1 MRVLVVDDE
10 PLARERIVRLLTGR
24 PPVREVIEALDG
36 PAAIEAIRTRKPDL
50 MFLDVQMP
58 GMDGFGVLR
67 SVGLERAPVVVF
79 VTAFDAH
86 ALRAFDVHA
95 VDYLLKPY
103 DTDRFWAAFRSATD
117 AVAMRS
123 VLGAGRKLAS
133 LLKEMDEGR
142 TVSESAAE
150 SAAEPPRHLERIAVR
165 GEGRIFFL
173 RPGEV
178 DWCESAGNYV
188 KLHVGRVVHVIR
200 ETLSNLE
207 GRLDPAAFIRIH
219 RRLIVNLDR
228 IHELQPW
235 FGGDQIVILK
245 DGSRLRLSRTFRE
258 RVAQKLF
265 VTG

>member
-24 PPVREVIEALDG
+24 PPVREVIEAPDG
-36 PAAIEAIRTRKPDL
+36 PSAIEAIKSRKPDL

-67 SVGLERAPVVVF
+67 AIEFEKLPATVF
-79 VTAFDAH
+79 VTAYDAH

-103 DTDRFWAAFRSATD
+103 DNDRFWAAFRRATD

-123 VLGAGRKLAS
+123 VLGAGRKLAT
-133 LLKEMDEGR
+133 LLGEMDAGR
-142 TVSESAAE
+142 PQVEDTAQPV
-150 SAAEPPRHLERIAVR
+150 RHLERIAVR
-165 GEGRIFFL
+165 GEGRIFFI
-173 RPGEV
+173 RPNEV

-188 KLHVGRVVHVIR
+188 KLHVGRAVHVIR
-200 ETLSNLE
+200 ETLQNLE
-207 GRLDPAAFIRIH
+207 GRLDPSAFVRIH

-258 RVAQKLF
+258 KVAERLF
-265 VTG
+265 VTP

>member
-10 PLARERIVRLLTGR
+10 PLARERIVRLLSGR
-24 PPVREVIEALDG
+24 PPVREVIEAIDG

-58 GMDGFGVLR
+58 GVDGFGVLR
-67 SVGLERAPVVVF
+67 AVGLDHLPAVVF

-103 DTDRFWAAFRSATD
+103 DTDRFWAAFRRATD

-133 LLKEMDEGR
+133 LLQEMDAGGAP
-142 TVSESAAE
+142 T
-150 SAAEPPRHLERIAVR
+150 EPAPQPARYVERIAVR
-165 GEGRIFFL
+165 AEGRIFFV
-173 RPGEV
+173 RPSEV

-188 KLHVGRVVHVIR
+188 KLHVGRAVHVIR
-200 ETLSNLE
+200 ETLSNIE
-207 GRLDPAAFIRIH
+207 ERLDPSLFLRIH
-219 RRLIVNLDR
+219 RRLIVNVDR
-228 IHELQPW
+228 IQELQPW

-245 DGSRLRLSRTFRE
+245 DGARLRLSRTFRE
-258 RVAQKLF
+258 KVAEKLL
-265 VTG
+265 VTS

>member
-24 PPVREVIEALDG
+24 PPVREVIEATDG
-36 PAAIEAIRTRKPDL
+36 PTAIEAIRTRKPDL

-58 GMDGFGVLR
+58 GVDGFGVLR
-67 SVGLERAPVVVF
+67 AVGLDKLPATVF

-86 ALRAFDVHA
+86 ALRAFEVHA

-103 DTDRFWAAFRSATD
+103 DTDRFWAAFRRATET
-117 AVAMRS
+117 VAMRS
-123 VLGAGRKLAS
+123 VLGAGRKLAT
-133 LLKEMDEGR
+133 LLSEMDEGR
-142 TVSESAAE
+142 PSVETPP
-150 SAAEPPRHLERIAVR
+150 EPVRHLERIAVR
-165 GEGRIFFL
+165 GDGRIFFV

-188 KLHVGRVVHVIR
+188 KLHVGRAVHVIR

-207 GRLDPAAFIRIH
+207 ERLDPSAFIRIH

-245 DGSRLRLSRTFRE
+245 DGARLRLSRTFRE
-258 RVAQKLF
+258 KVAERLF
-265 VTG
+265 VTP

>member
-24 PPVREVIEALDG
+24 PPVREVIEATDG
-36 PAAIEAIRTRKPDL
+36 PSAIEAIRTRKPDL

-58 GMDGFGVLR
+58 GVDGFGVLR
-67 SVGLERAPVVVF
+67 AVGIEKLPATVF

-86 ALRAFDVHA
+86 ALRAFEVHA

-103 DTDRFWAAFRSATD
+103 DTDRFWAAFRRATET
-117 AVAMRS
+117 VAMRS

-133 LLKEMDEGR
+133 LLSDMDEGR
-142 TVSESAAE
+142 PTTVEQHV
-150 SAAEPPRHLERIAVR
+150 EPARHIERIAVR
-165 GEGRIFFL
+165 ADGRIFFV

-207 GRLDPAAFIRIH
+207 ERLDPSAFIRIH
-219 RRLIVNLDR
+219 RRLIVNVDR

-258 RVAQKLF
+258 KVAERLF
-265 VTG
+265 VTS

>member
-24 PPVREVIEALDG
+24 PPVREVIEATDG
-36 PAAIEAIRTRKPDL
+36 PSAIEAIRTRKPDL

-58 GMDGFGVLR
+58 GVDGFGVLR
-67 SVGLERAPVVVF
+67 AVGLEKLPATVF

-86 ALRAFDVHA
+86 ALRAFEVHA

-103 DTDRFWAAFRSATD
+103 DTDRFWAAFRRATET
-117 AVAMRS
+117 VAMRS

-133 LLKEMDEGR
+133 LLSDMDEGR
-142 TVSESAAE
+142 PTVEQVV
-150 SAAEPPRHLERIAVR
+150 EPARHIERIAVR
-165 GEGRIFFL
+165 ADGRIFFV
-173 RPGEV
+173 RPSEV

-207 GRLDPAAFIRIH
+207 ERLDPSAFIRIH
-219 RRLIVNLDR
+219 RRLIVNVDR

-258 RVAQKLF
+258 KVAERLF
-265 VTG
+265 VTS

>member
-24 PPVREVIEALDG
+24 PPVREVIEATDG
-36 PAAIEAIRTRKPDL
+36 PSAIEAIRTRKPDL

-58 GMDGFGVLR
+58 GVDGFGVLR
-67 SVGLERAPVVVF
+67 AVGLEKLPATVF

-86 ALRAFDVHA
+86 ALRAFEVHA

-103 DTDRFWAAFRSATD
+103 DTDRFWAAFRRATET
-117 AVAMRS
+117 VAMRS

-133 LLKEMDEGR
+133 LLHEMDEGR
-142 TVSESAAE
+142 PTTEQPV
-150 SAAEPPRHLERIAVR
+150 AEPARHIERIAVR
-165 GEGRIFFL
+165 ADGRIFFV
-173 RPGEV
+173 RPSEV

-207 GRLDPAAFIRIH
+207 ERLDPSAFIRIH
-219 RRLIVNLDR
+219 RRLIVNVDR

-258 RVAQKLF
+258 KVAERLF
-265 VTG
+265 VTS

>member
-24 PPVREVIEALDG
+24 PPVREVIEAADG
-36 PAAIEAIRTRKPDL
+36 PSAIEALRTRKPDL
-50 MFLDVQMP
+50 MYLDVQMP
-58 GMDGFGVLR
+58 GVDGFGVLR
-67 SVGLERAPVVVF
+67 AVGLDKLPATIF

-86 ALRAFDVHA
+86 ALKAFEVHA

-103 DTDRFWAAFRSATD
+103 DTDRFWAAFRRATD
-117 AVAMRS
+117 TIAMRS
-123 VLGAGRKLAS
+123 VLGAGRKLAT
-133 LLKEMDEGR
+133 LLSEMDEGR
-142 TVSESAAE
+142 PAVETPV
-150 SAAEPPRHLERIAVR
+150 EPPRHIERIAVR
-165 GEGRIFFL
+165 GDGRIFFV
-173 RPGEV
+173 RPNEV
-178 DWCESAGNYV
+178 DWYESAGNYV

-207 GRLDPAAFIRIH
+207 ERLDPSSFIRIH

-258 RVAQKLF
+258 KVAEKLF
-265 VTG
+265 VTP

>member
-10 PLARERIVRLLTGR
+10 PLARDRIVRLLTGHE
-24 PPVREVIEALDG
+24 PVREVIEAVDG
-36 PAAIEAIRTRKPDL
+36 PTAIEAIRTRKPHL

-58 GMDGFGVLR
+58 GTDGFGVLR
-67 SVGLERAPVVVF
+67 AIGPERVPAVIF

-86 ALRAFDVHA
+86 AIRAFDVHA

-103 DTDRFWAAFRSATD
+103 DTDRFWAAFHRASE

-123 VLGAGRKLAS
+123 VLGAGRTMGS
-133 LLKEMDEGR
+133 LLREMDGG
-142 TVSESAAE
+142 SPGAARD
-150 SAAEPPRHLERIAVR
+150 AERPAETARSLERIAVR
-165 GEGRIFFL
+165 GGGRIFFV

-188 KLHVGRVVHVIR
+188 KLHAGRVVHVIR

-207 GRLDPAAFIRIH
+207 DRLDPSAFVRIH

-228 IHELQPW
+228 IKELQPW

-258 RVAQKLF
+258 KVAGKLF
-265 VTG
+265 ATG

>member
-10 PLARERIVRLLTGR
+10 PLARERIVRLLSGR
-24 PPVREVIEALDG
+24 PPVREVIEAPDG
-36 PAAIEAIRTRKPDL
+36 PSAIEAIRTRKPEL

-58 GMDGFGVLR
+58 GVDGFGVLR
-67 SVGLERAPVVVF
+67 AVGLDKLPAVVF
-79 VTAFDAH
+79 VTAYDAH
-86 ALRAFDVHA
+86 ALRAFEVHA

-103 DTDRFWAAFRSATD
+103 DTDRFWAAFRRGSE

-123 VLGAGRKLAS
+123 VLGAGRKLAT
-133 LLKEMDEGR
+133 LLNEFDTG
-142 TVSESAAE
+142 TPSESAAP
-150 SAAEPPRHLERIAVR
+150 EPLRHLERIAVR
-165 GEGRIFFL
+165 AEGRIFFI
-173 RPGEV
+173 RPADV

-188 KLHVGRVVHVIR
+188 KLHVGRNVHVIR

-207 GRLDPAAFIRIH
+207 ARLDPSVFIRIH

-245 DGSRLRLSRTFRE
+245 DGARLRLSRTFRE
-258 RVAQKLF
+258 KVAEKLF
-265 VTG
+265 VTP

>member
-24 PPVREVIEALDG
+24 PPIREVIEAPDG
-36 PAAIEAIRTRKPDL
+36 PAAVEVIKSRKPDL

-58 GMDGFGVLR
+58 GMDGFAVLR
-67 SVGLERAPVVVF
+67 SVSPEQLPAVVF
-79 VTAFDAH
+79 VTAYDAH
-86 ALRAFDVHA
+86 ALKAFEVHA

-103 DTDRFWAAFRSATD
+103 DNDRFWAAFRRASD

-123 VLGAGRKLAS
+123 VLGAGRKLAT
-133 LLKEMDEGR
+133 LLSEMDAGR
-142 TVSESAAE
+142 PTVETPAP
-150 SAAEPPRHLERIAVR
+150 EPARHLERIAVR
-165 GEGRIFFL
+165 GDGRIFFI
-173 RPGEV
+173 RPNEV

-188 KLHVGRVVHVIR
+188 KLHVGRAVHVIR
-200 ETLSNLE
+200 ETLQNLE
-207 GRLDPAAFIRIH
+207 SRLDPQTFIRIH

-258 RVAQKLF
+258 KVAERLF
-265 VTG
+265 VTS

>member
-10 PLARERIVRLLTGR
+10 PLARERIVRLLAGR
-24 PPVREVIEALDG
+24 PPVREVIEATDG
-36 PAAIEAIRTRKPDL
+36 PSAIEAIRTRKPDL

-58 GMDGFGVLR
+58 GVDGFGVLR
-67 SVGLERAPVVVF
+67 AVGLEKLPATVF
-79 VTAFDAH
+79 VTAFDSH
-86 ALRAFDVHA
+86 ALRAFEVHA

-103 DTDRFWAAFRSATD
+103 DTDRFWAAFRRATET
-117 AVAMRS
+117 VAMRS

-133 LLKEMDEGR
+133 LLQDMDQGR
-142 TVSESAAE
+142 PTVEQPPP
-150 SAAEPPRHLERIAVR
+150 EPARHIERIAVR
-165 GEGRIFFL
+165 ADGRIFFV

-188 KLHVGRVVHVIR
+188 KLHVGRTVHVIR

-207 GRLDPAAFIRIH
+207 ERLDPSAFVRIH
-219 RRLIVNLDR
+219 RRLIVNVDR

-258 RVAQKLF
+258 KVAEKLF
-265 VTG
+265 VTS

>member
-10 PLARERIVRLLTGR
+10 PLARERITRLLTGR
-24 PPVREVIEALDG
+24 PPVREVIEAPDG

-58 GMDGFGVLR
+58 AVDGFGVIR
-67 SVGLERAPVVVF
+67 AVGVEKLPAVVF

-103 DTDRFWAAFRSATD
+103 DTDRFWAAFRRATD

-133 LLKEMDEGR
+133 LLQEMDAGR
-142 TVSESAAE
+142 PTIEDV
-150 SAAEPPRHLERIAVR
+150 AEPARHLERIAVR
-165 GEGRIFFL
+165 GDGRIFFI
-173 RPGEV
+173 RPGDV

-188 KLHVGRVVHVIR
+188 KLHVGRAVHVIR
-200 ETLSNLE
+200 ETLQNLE
-207 GRLDPAAFIRIH
+207 GRLDPSAFIRIH

-245 DGSRLRLSRTFRE
+245 DGARLRLSRTFRE
-258 RVAQKLF
+258 KVAEKLF
-265 VTG
+265 VTT